1 MLNEKM
7 IAHIREGGIAQ
18 GPKKREDRERR
29 LREFGFRTKDR
40 AEYAL
45 IASCF
50 NPYLEPS
57 DMIAF
62 RKLLDRFEVDYS
74 LLPKEYCCGDPF
86 FLHAINTGSEADMRE
101 ARALAAEFFAEN
113 LRQVRRLG
121 ASKIILYC
129 AGCDMVFDAFKA
141 DVPEEI
147 LWYPTLFDRIFRSG
161 KLRLQAD
168 YYAGCHRNRRAV
180 KATPLDLDAVTRI
193 LGRIEGLE
201 LNPVRTD
208 LCCMKAEELP
218 SIAAAIR
225 RRTIITPCSGCSMFL
240 RQALKEREGT
250 RVFLLSE
257 VIWAA
262 ASSQSLG
269 GPETPA

>member
-1 MLNEKM
+1 MPNEKM
-7 IAHIREGGIAQ
+7 IAHIREAGIAQ
-18 GPKKREDRERR
+18 GPKKREDRERL

-50 NPYLEPS
+50 NPYLEPN

-62 RKLLDRFEVDYS
+62 RHLLDRFEVDYS

-86 FLHAINTGSEADMRE
+86 FLHAINTGSPSELEGAK
-101 ARALAAEFFAEN
+101 ALAAEFFAEN
-113 LRQVRRLG
+113 LRQVRHLG

-147 LWYPTLFDRIFRSG
+147 LWYPTLFARLFRGG
-161 KLRLQAD
+161 KLDLEAD
-168 YYAGCHRNRRAV
+168 YYPGCHRNRRAGR
-180 KATPLDLDAVTRI
+180 ATPLDLEAVSRI
-193 LGRIEGLE
+193 LDRIEGLE
-201 LNPVRTD
+201 LNPLSTD

-218 SIAAAIR
+218 TLAAGIR
-225 RRTIITPCSGCSMFL
+225 SRTVITPCSGCSMFL
-240 RQALKEREGT
+240 RQALKEKKGS

-257 VIWAA
+257 VLLAA
-262 ASSQSLG
+262 VTGRPLRE
-269 GPETPA
+269 PEAPA

>member
-18 GPKKREDRERR
+18 GPKKREERERR

-50 NPYLEPS
+50 NPYLEPG

-147 LWYPTLFDRIFRSG
+147 LWYPTLFDRIFRGG
-161 KLRLQAD
+161 KLRLEAD
-168 YYAGCHRNRRAV
+168 YYAGCHRNRRAM

-218 SIAAAIR
+218 SIAATIR

-262 ASSQSLG
+262 ASGQPLG
-269 GPETPA
+269 GPEMPA